1 MTDAEQTATKDESQS
16 FHFKAETKQLLNIL
30 IHSLYK
36 DREVFLRELLSNA
49 SDALNRL
56 RFEMVTNQD
65 IVDPQAEL
73 KIHIT
78 VDKDSRMLT
87 IQDTGIGMTREEII
101 ENLGTI
107 AQSGARKFIEATK
120 DKSADL
126 TQVIGQFGV
135 GFYSVFMV
143 AEWVRV
149 TSRSYKPNEQAVNW
163 YATGDDDYQVSP
175 AEMTERGTKV
185 EI

>member
-1 MTDAEQTATKDESQS
+1 MSTCTFNQEVPMTDPEPTATKDESQS

-36 DREVFLRELLSNA
+36 DQEVFLRELLSNA

-65 IVDPQAEL
+65 VLDPAAEL
-73 KIHIT
+73 AIRIQ
-78 VDKDSRMLT
+78 VDKDARMLT
-87 IQDTGIGMTREEII
+87 IQDTGIGMTKEEVI

-107 AQSGARKFIEATK
+107 AQSGARKFLDAAK
-120 DKSADL
+120 DQKADL
-126 TQVIGQFGV
+126 AQVIGQFGV

-149 TSRSYKPNEQAVNW
+149 TSRSYRPDAKAISW
-163 YATGDDDYQVSP
+163 
-175 AEMTERGTKV
+175 
-185 EI
+185 

>member
-1 MTDAEQTATKDESQS
+1 MADTNQTPTKEETQS
-16 FHFKAETKQLLNIL
+16 FHFKAETRQLLDIL

-65 IVDPQAEL
+65 VLDPRAEL
-73 KIHIT
+73 AIHIKA
-78 VDKDSRMLT
+78 DKDARMLT
-87 IQDTGIGMTREEII
+87 IQDTGIGMTRDEVI

-107 AQSGARKFIEATK
+107 AQSGARKFLELTK
-120 DKSADL
+120 DQKGDVS
-126 TQVIGQFGV
+126 QVIGQFGV

-149 TSRSYKPNEQAVNW
+149 TSRSHKPDAEAV
-163 YATGDDDYQVSP
+163 T
-175 AEMTERGTKV
+175 
-185 EI
+185 

>member
-1 MTDAEQTATKDESQS
+1 MADADQSTTKDEAQS

-65 IVDPQAEL
+65 VLDPAAEL
-73 KIHIT
+73 AIRIK
-78 VDKDSRMLT
+78 VDKDARMLT
-87 IQDTGIGMTREEII
+87 IQDTGIGMTRDEII

-107 AQSGARKFIEATK
+107 AQSGARKFLEAAQDRK
-120 DKSADL
+120 GDFA
-126 TQVIGQFGV
+126 QFIG
-135 GFYSVFMV
+135 
-143 AEWVRV
+143 
-149 TSRSYKPNEQAVNW
+149 
-163 YATGDDDYQVSP
+163 
-175 AEMTERGTKV
+175 
-185 EI
+185 